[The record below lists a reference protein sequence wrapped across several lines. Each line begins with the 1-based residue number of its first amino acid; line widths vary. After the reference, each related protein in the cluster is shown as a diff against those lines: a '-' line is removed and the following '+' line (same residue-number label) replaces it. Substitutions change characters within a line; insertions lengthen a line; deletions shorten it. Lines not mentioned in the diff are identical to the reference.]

1 MLMLYLLFDFKVV
14 VPGRGEYFVNV
25 LLYLC
30 WGGGGSV
37 ALPLTRCRV
46 GHVHKCFRDFPSFV
60 FGGEPALK
68 LSSLSCTGVG
78 AGSQVYGLEF
88 VGAFGFLAVC
98 YLPPSPGWLS
108 LTLYLYYT
116 TDGSSFQDG
125 ILHKYAV
132 SILVFLLY

>member
-1 MLMLYLLFDFKVV
+1 MQEIPIDKID
-14 VPGRGEYFVNV
+14 
-25 LLYLC
+25 
-30 WGGGGSV
+30 
-37 ALPLTRCRV
+37 
-46 GHVHKCFRDFPSFV
+46 DFPNHPIKVRIASFA

-88 VGAFGFLAVC
+88 VGAFGFLVVF

-125 ILHKYAV
+125 ILHKYDV